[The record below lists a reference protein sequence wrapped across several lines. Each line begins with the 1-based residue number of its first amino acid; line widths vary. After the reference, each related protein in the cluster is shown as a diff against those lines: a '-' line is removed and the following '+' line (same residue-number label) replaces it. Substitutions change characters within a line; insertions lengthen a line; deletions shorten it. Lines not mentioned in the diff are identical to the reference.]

1 MHNNLLD
8 DNVEGVFMER
18 LRAFY
23 FYRDIEDDD
32 DNLRVFHTVP
42 EEITYKMALKRNT
55 TCNFLQ
61 KNFCFRHRLE
71 YPLIDSLV
79 KNYTTPLKVFKACFG
94 YDIPLNSVINFFVM
108 NRRYKKF
115 CLPFTYQKSN

>member
-1 MHNNLLD
+1 MHNDLLD

-32 DNLRVFHTVP
+32 DNLRVFHTFP

-55 TCNFLQ
+55 TCNFLE

-71 YPLIDSLV
+71 NPLIDSVV
-79 KNYTTPLKVFKACFG
+79 KNYTTPLRVFNACFVC
-94 YDIPLNSVINFFVM
+94 DILINIVIIF
-108 NRRYKKF
+108 
-115 CLPFTYQKSN
+115 P